1 MIHKPLF
8 FFLARCQLQF
18 KRSNWPNSF
27 SSLGKMEQSYNLI
40 NNSVYRRLQRG
51 FPNILYPTWT
61 KLGSRDSTMVQLQGQ
76 VLNGLQLE
84 PQTSWNYTGIVA
96 STQEQLRLSR
106 TSWGYPGLV
115 GTTQDQLG
123 LPWTSWDYPGL
134 VASTQEQLRLPRTSC
149 GTNLDQLGLPW
160 TSWDYP
166 GLVGNTQDQLGLPWT
181 SQDFPGLVG
190 TPQDQL
196 GLPWTSWDYPGLVGT
211 PQDQQGLPWTSWD
224 YPGLVGTPQD
234 QLGLPWTSWD
244 YTGLVGTPQ
253 NQQGLPWTSWDYP
266 GLVGTT
272 QDQASSSNYTD
283 QDFRIKFKL
292 SDLNPVCFSFCVF
305 VLSENQCNQTIQ
317 RSSFT
322 FFQICIHTQFKILIN
337 FCYKTE
343 T

>member
-27 SSLGKMEQSYNLI
+27 SSLGKMEQSYHLI

-106 TSWGYPGLV
+106 TSWDYPGLV
-115 GTTQDQLG
+115 GTSQDQLG

-181 SQDFPGLVG
+181 SQDF
-190 TPQDQL
+190 
-196 GLPWTSWDYPGLVGT
+196 
-211 PQDQQGLPWTSWD
+211 
-224 YPGLVGTPQD
+224 PGLVGTPQD

-305 VLSENQCNQTIQ
+305 VLSENQCNQIIQ
-317 RSSFT
+317 KIKFHFLSNLYSHSI
-322 FFQICIHTQFKILIN
+322 QNSDQFLL
-337 FCYKTE
+337 
-343 T
+343 